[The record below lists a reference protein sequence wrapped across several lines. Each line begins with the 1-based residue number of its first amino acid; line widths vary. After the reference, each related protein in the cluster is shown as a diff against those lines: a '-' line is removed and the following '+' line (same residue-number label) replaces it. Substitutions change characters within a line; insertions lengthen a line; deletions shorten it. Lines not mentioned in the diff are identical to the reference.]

1 MKKTALMIGASAL
14 VLSGCM
20 PGGAQAASEVDAS
33 VFENP
38 VAGEVPAACL
48 PGTTMT
54 FVSYGGGMQEA
65 QKEAFS
71 TPFSEVTGATV
82 LDDGP
87 TDMAKLQVLVES
99 GNTTWDVV
107 NATPANAEAYC
118 GELFEPLDLERI
130 DTSRIPEGIG
140 SRECWV
146 PSLTYMYGVFHNADK
161 YGDNPPTTW
170 ADFFDTEKL
179 PGTRAIDGRPTPTP
193 GTLESALLADGVAKE
208 DLFPLDTERAIDT
221 FRTIESDSVF
231 WTSGAEQTQM
241 LQGGEADM
249 IFGWAGNIVDANR
262 AGTNF
267 KPVYDAAI
275 VAPDTFSIA
284 KGSKN
289 MDAAY
294 AYINFALGA
303 ERQAVMTEGSGYSG
317 VNVDAKP
324 ELDALGNEFD
334 IAQHMEG
341 TVPQNAQY
349 GAENLEALTADW
361 SGYINS

>member
-1 MKKTALMIGASAL
+1 MKKTALMIGAL
-14 VLSGCM
+14 G
-20 PGGAQAASEVDAS
+20 AS

-38 VAGEVPAACL
+38 VAGEVPADSL

-71 TPFSEVTGATV
+71 TPFSEATGATV

-87 TDMAKLQVLVES
+87 TDMAKLQAQVES

-107 NATPANAEAYC
+107 NASPANAEAYC
-118 GELFEPLDLERI
+118 GEL
-130 DTSRIPEGIG
+130 
-140 SRECWV
+140 
-146 PSLTYMYGVFHNADK
+146 
-161 YGDNPPTTW
+161 PTTW
-170 ADFFDTEKL
+170 ADFFDTEK
-179 PGTRAIDGRPTPTP
+179 
-193 GTLESALLADGVAKE
+193 
-208 DLFPLDTERAIDT
+208 
-221 FRTIESDSVF
+221 
-231 WTSGAEQTQM
+231 
-241 LQGGEADM
+241 
-249 IFGWAGNIVDANR
+249 
-262 AGTNF
+262 F

-303 ERQAVMTEGSGYSG
+303 EQQAGMTEGSGYSG

-341 TVPQNAQY
+341 TIPQNAEY
-349 GAENLEALTADW
+349 WAENLDALTADW
-361 SGYINS
+361 SGCING